1 MVQHPPSFVCSFW
14 LSASLCKRSIYF
26 INVGRA
32 HEPADQVS
40 SFALV
45 ALDASA
51 LIPTGGVRK
60 PPYEAFINESPT
72 WLRKTGKRIS

>member
-14 LSASLCKRSIYF
+14 LSASLSLSSIYF
-26 INVGRA
+26 INVGRG
-32 HEPADQVS
+32 HDPAGQVS

-51 LIPTGGVRK
+51 LTGGVRK